1 MNRNHKLV
9 NMDLQRF
16 APETNTTTTA
26 DLAPAISVDFTTRLA
41 ENIRTLQEI
50 LGIVEM
56 EPVPAGTTI
65 KFYTETVTLADQVA
79 EGEVIGLSKVDRKLA
94 GTKELVLEKYRK
106 KVTAESIQKFGQDRA
121 INKTDSAL
129 VAEVRKQVKVDFF
142 TNIESA
148 TGTADSGS
156 TLQAALANVWGG
168 MQHKFD
174 DKDVT
179 PIFFVSSDDVAD
191 YLGGQNPV
199 VVQTQFGFKYIENFL
214 GLGTTF
220 INPGITKGAVY
231 GTAVENING
240 AYVPA
245 TGGDLARAFNLTTDQ
260 SGLVGMT
267 HTIDSETASIIT
279 LLFMGVIFYAE
290 DLSGVIKS
298 KIGETETTYTAVESP
313 TGNPA
318 QQGWYELVNGE
329 YVLTEDTTVTSG
341 KTYYVASV

>member
-26 DLAPAISVDFTTRLA
+26 DLALAISVDFTSRLA

-56 EPVPAGTTI
+56 EPVAAGTTI
-65 KFYTETVTLADQVA
+65 KFYTETVTLANQVA
-79 EGEVIGLSKVDRKLA
+79 EGEVIGLSKVVRTLA

-106 KVTAESIQKFGQDRA
+106 KVTAETIQKVGQDRA
-121 INKTDSAL
+121 INKTDEKL
-129 VAEVRKQVKVDFF
+129 VAEIRKTVKAGFF

-156 TLQAALANVWGG
+156 TLQAALANVWGAL
-168 MQHKFD
+168 QHKFE

-179 PIFFVSSDDVAD
+179 PIFFISSDDVAD
-191 YLGGQNPV
+191 YLGSNTV
-199 VVQTQFGFKYIENFL
+199 TVQEQFGFRYIENFL

-220 INPGITKGAVY
+220 INPGIAKGAVY
-231 GTAVENING
+231 GTAVENLNG

-279 LLFMGVIFYAE
+279 LIFLGVIFYAE

-298 KIGETETTYTAVESP
+298 EIVGA
-313 TGNPA
+313 
-318 QQGWYELVNGE
+318 
-329 YVLTEDTTVTSG
+329 
-341 KTYYVASV
+341 